1 MLVSVILVGVKICAA
16 RELVQIIERRNELK
30 ANLLLLQ
37 KQLEKEDTAA
47 WLADVKHDVKRRQD
61 RIAAMVAMSS
71 RVSPSAENELVAEGL
86 AMFDR
91 FEASSAAVEQ
101 VKHSPTLQQSEMK
114 HDPVTG
120 LLLGRARVEIR
131 AAPEDLVAYSLNYD
145 GRHIQSDVESDPA
158 STVRREMLEAV
169 NEFHTIIYNHKKA
182 RGIATGRF

>member
-1 MLVSVILVGVKICAA
+1 MQV
-16 RELVQIIERRNELK
+16 IERRKELK
-30 ANLLLLQ
+30 ASLSLLQ
-37 KQLEKEDTAA
+37 KTLEGEATVA
-47 WLADVKHDVKRRQD
+47 WLGDVQHDCKGRQD
-61 RIAAMVAMSS
+61 RIAAMVAVLRDAG
-71 RVSPSAENELVAEGL
+71 RVWTPAESELAAEGL